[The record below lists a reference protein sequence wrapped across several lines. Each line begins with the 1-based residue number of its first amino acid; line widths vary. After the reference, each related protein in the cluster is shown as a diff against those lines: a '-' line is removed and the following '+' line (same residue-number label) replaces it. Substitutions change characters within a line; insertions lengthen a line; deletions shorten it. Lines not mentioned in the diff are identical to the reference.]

1 MLDSC
6 TKQQEHVRLSKGGMT
21 VKLCLSCAEQTKK
34 RKTFLVKVQ
43 LLMLILLTLI
53 LSLVTV
59 VSMPVLL
66 TGELVE
72 MQLIAKCETRQ
83 SLFNFKAIAQEA
95 DAVMLSRGNLG
106 LDVLPEK
113 MALVQKHVIQQ
124 CNMLGKPVI
133 VTRVVDTMVTSP
145 RPTRYGRLSGLL
157 LV

>member
-1 MLDSC
+1 
-6 TKQQEHVRLSKGGMT
+6 
-21 VKLCLSCAEQTKK
+21 
-34 RKTFLVKVQ
+34 
-43 LLMLILLTLI
+43 
-53 LSLVTV
+53 
-59 VSMPVLL
+59 
-66 TGELVE
+66 

-83 SLFNFKAIAQEA
+83 SLFNFKAITQEA

-145 RPTRYGRLSGLL
+145 RPTRYGSLASPFSPTALALAPFPLPFPGSALNLCCDWQQYDGGGGGVALTLLGSSVWGLFL
-157 LV
+157 GLNPNT

>member
-1 MLDSC
+1 M
-6 TKQQEHVRLSKGGMT
+6 
-21 VKLCLSCAEQTKK
+21 
-34 RKTFLVKVQ
+34 
-43 LLMLILLTLI
+43 
-53 LSLVTV
+53 
-59 VSMPVLL
+59 
-66 TGELVE
+66 
-72 MQLIAKCETRQ
+72 IAKCETRQ

-145 RPTRYGRLSGLL
+145 RPTRYGCLASPLFTYCPCLGSFCTASVLAGFALST
-157 LV
+157 